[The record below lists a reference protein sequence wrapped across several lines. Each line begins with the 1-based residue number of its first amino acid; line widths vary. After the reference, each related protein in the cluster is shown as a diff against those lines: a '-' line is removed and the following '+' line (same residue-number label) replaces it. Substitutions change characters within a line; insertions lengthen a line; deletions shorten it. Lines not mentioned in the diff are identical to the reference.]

1 MSETDITTKTKANK
15 MAEVT
20 IFNRN
25 TDKPVT
31 QWQKDL
37 DEFLDK
43 FKYTHCKVDEDGEL
57 IMFDINPYSIKE
69 YLKGSQRRNAWAELQ
84 KRYDEGER

>member
-1 MSETDITTKTKANK
+1 MP
-15 MAEVT
+15 EVT
-20 IFNRN
+20 IFSRN

-37 DEFLDK
+37 VEFFDEYQF
-43 FKYTHCKVDEDGEL
+43 YHCKVDEDGEL
-57 IMFDINPYSIKE
+57 IMCDINPYRSIE
-69 YLKGSQRRNAWAELQ
+69 FIKGCQQRLTWAELQ

>member
-1 MSETDITTKTKANK
+1 MS
-15 MAEVT
+15 EVT
-20 IFNRN
+20 IFSRN

-37 DEFLDK
+37 DLFLDK

-57 IMFDINPYSIKE
+57 IMFDINPYRSIEFIEGCQKR
-69 YLKGSQRRNAWAELQ
+69 LTWAELQ

>member
-1 MSETDITTKTKANK
+1 MS
-15 MAEVT
+15 EVT
-20 IFNRN
+20 IFSRN

-37 DEFLDK
+37 VEFMDEYQF
-43 FKYTHCKVDEDGEL
+43 YHCKVDEDGEL
-57 IMFDINPYSIKE
+57 IMFDVNPYSILE
-69 YLKGSQRRNAWAELQ
+69 FIKGSQTRLSWESLQ